1 MKNLRDMNIP
11 VSASLSIARFAGG
24 NDAHRLKNPAKTALN
39 LAEYCAEKNIGG
51 LLYAY
56 RK

>member
-11 VSASLSIARFAGG
+11 VFTSSNIVRFADGR
-24 NDAHRLKNPAKTALN
+24 DARLLKGSAKAAPSFT
-39 LAEYCAEKNIGG
+39 EYYAEKNAGG